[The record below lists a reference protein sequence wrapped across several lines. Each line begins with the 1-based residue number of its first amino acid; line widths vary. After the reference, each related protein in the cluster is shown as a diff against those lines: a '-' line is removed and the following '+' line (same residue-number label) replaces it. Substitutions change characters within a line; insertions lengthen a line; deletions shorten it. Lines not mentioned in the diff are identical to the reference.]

1 MAAFRTIEVQS
12 GQHKAALSKNSVVDL
27 VQMAHIN
34 THTGRK
40 RPLRWLGEEA
50 LMEQVE
56 LPNAIGGKVAV
67 PSRYQ
72 VFVEGSGWKTMSV
85 KGSGSLRH
93 VGDEVERESR
103 TPDEVASFD
112 AGEGGLVRWTG
123 LVTLDPGSRVRLTGP
138 SDFRL
143 TWGRARRALVGAVLA
158 DASVRPG
165 QCEGPVPRPVLSILV
180 VMPAV
185 PPEAG
190 VGCMT
195 PNWTLVAALE
205 EAMYRALGARY
216 QLFVVPISQE
226 EQLGRLDPA
235 AVKSLLDRA
244 EVQGAVYLLSPQRVA
259 GEFRTKHDL
268 VHDVPLFQLMERLEE
283 AQGRTP
289 PEQVHA
295 AVKVGY
301 SWRSA
306 GVTLCHGLVEL
317 ANTLL
322 EVARGGEHSSFMV
335 QELIDG
341 ILCEAMVYVLHGQ
354 MVAHPQYYRFPEH
367 KAPPQYLHRKA
378 AKEILG
384 GETALA
390 HCEEVMKKIVEH
402 WILWA
407 SAQCATPIPFLRI
420 DFLLSVAAPGSAPL
434 AVWTGEVSELGVAV
448 ELQGLHGHESRE
460 LVMDTLM
467 ASVLRGHG
475 HPPSKVG
482 DAGGTHSWQGGGT
495 HVFEEHGCKYRVNLE
510 ERTLTNL
517 TTGQTA
523 SIMLLS
529 WLCECPQPQ
538 TQLSYMKR
546 RRENG
551 GCDFAGMAGIVV
563 CVSGLPGAMGHE
575 VSQACIRRGMT
586 LAPVG
591 LTGPSMPAQC
601 QVQEG
606 ALTLDVKL
614 VGPEAPGAQ
623 KQALEDGA
631 DEELK
636 KQHGDRLVI
645 IDFTHPTAVNPN
657 SELGVYAVIAPNMGK
672 QIVAL
677 QAAMER
683 MGRDFPGAFG
693 GYKLEVTES
702 HQKTKADTSGT
713 AKAMVGSFQQLG
725 VEPFS
730 HDQIQMLRDDA
741 SQAAF
746 GVPPER
752 GFSTGHAWHTYT
764 LTSPDGSVQFQFK
777 HNVCGRRTYGE
788 GVADAVEFI
797 ARKALEKSEKKIFNM
812 IDILEAGEMK

>member
-1 MAAFRTIEVQS
+1 MRAASCGAPAIPTLQLLVQAKADVRKRHENGSTALEMGDQTSARALRAARDARSRAEEAAAAAATAAGARGAAKPKARPKSSAALLALQNVLSKAVQS

-85 KGSGSLRH
+85 KGSASLEDSLR
-93 VGDEVERESR
+93 
-103 TPDEVASFD
+103 
-112 AGEGGLVRWTG
+112 
-123 LVTLDPGSRVRLTGP
+123 
-138 SDFRL
+138 
-143 TWGRARRALVGAVLA
+143 
-158 DASVRPG
+158 
-165 QCEGPVPRPVLSILV
+165 
-180 VMPAV
+180 
-185 PPEAG
+185 
-190 VGCMT
+190 
-195 PNWTLVAALE
+195 
-205 EAMYRALGARY
+205 
-216 QLFVVPISQE
+216 
-226 EQLGRLDPA
+226 
-235 AVKSLLDRA
+235 
-244 EVQGAVYLLSPQRVA
+244 
-259 GEFRTKHDL
+259 
-268 VHDVPLFQLMERLEE
+268 
-283 AQGRTP
+283 
-289 PEQVHA
+289 
-295 AVKVGY
+295 
-301 SWRSA
+301 
-306 GVTLCHGLVEL
+306 
-317 ANTLL
+317 
-322 EVARGGEHSSFMV
+322 
-335 QELIDG
+335 
-341 ILCEAMVYVLHGQ
+341 
-354 MVAHPQYYRFPEH
+354 
-367 KAPPQYLHRKA
+367 
-378 AKEILG
+378 
-384 GETALA
+384 
-390 HCEEVMKKIVEH
+390 
-402 WILWA
+402 
-407 SAQCATPIPFLRI
+407 
-420 DFLLSVAAPGSAPL
+420 
-434 AVWTGEVSELGVAV
+434 
-448 ELQGLHGHESRE
+448 
-460 LVMDTLM
+460 
-467 ASVLRGHG
+467 
-475 HPPSKVG
+475 
-482 DAGGTHSWQGGGT
+482 WQGGGT

-523 SIMLLS
+523 SVRPLEEWYASAAAGLKTETH
-529 WLCECPQPQ
+529 LP
-538 TQLSYMKR
+538 R
-546 RRENG
+546 R
-551 GCDFAGMAGIVV
+551 
-563 CVSGLPGAMGHE
+563 LPGAMGHE

-631 DEELK
+631 GELK

-645 IDFTHPTAVNPN
+645 IDFTHPTAAGVNFVFGTTGGDREKLMKVTAD
-657 SELGVYAVIAPNMGK
+657 SGVYAVIVPQMKLLRARRFGSDGSGRGGCYREFPNEEGRDTEAPNMGK

-752 GFSTGHAWHTYT
+752 VLH
-764 LTSPDGSVQFQFK
+764 GSCLA
-777 HNVCGRRTYGE
+777 HLHLDE
-788 GVADAVEFI
+788 P
-797 ARKALEKSEKKIFNM
+797 
-812 IDILEAGEMK
+812 

>member
-1 MAAFRTIEVQS
+1 MPDELQIFWRPPLTSSCRFYTKDLQRPMGLAVDRAEPPVLQVAGWIRGTLLEPADAAT
-12 GQHKAALSKNSVVDL
+12 
-27 VQMAHIN
+27 
-34 THTGRK
+34 TG
-40 RPLRWLGEEA
+40 LRR
-50 LMEQVE
+50 Q
-56 LPNAIGGKVAV
+56 
-67 PSRYQ
+67 
-72 VFVEGSGWKTMSV
+72 
-85 KGSGSLRH
+85 

-165 QCEGPVPRPVLSILV
+165 QCESLSHWFEVTCEPLRKAPISAPAVVEVCGPKKGAVNSTWSPLLRQQLCGPEAWSLVHAPEAPWVTCHGVPCEMPEAWRSPPHGLLAGEGPVPRPVLSILV

-268 VHDVPLFQLMERLEE
+268 VHDVPLFQLMERLEGAGVPTLWPHPSHLYRTLAGKEWPTHLCLSSQYHIPSTTRVSRQAVLASPKLAAQDAWHALKKLIE

-482 DAGGTHSWQGGGT
+482 DAGGTHSS
-495 HVFEEHGCKYRVNLE
+495 KDSL
-510 ERTLTNL
+510 
-517 TTGQTA
+517 
-523 SIMLLS
+523 
-529 WLCECPQPQ
+529 
-538 TQLSYMKR
+538 
-546 RRENG
+546 
-551 GCDFAGMAGIVV
+551 
-563 CVSGLPGAMGHE
+563 
-575 VSQACIRRGMT
+575 
-586 LAPVG
+586 
-591 LTGPSMPAQC
+591 
-601 QVQEG
+601 
-606 ALTLDVKL
+606 
-614 VGPEAPGAQ
+614 
-623 KQALEDGA
+623 
-631 DEELK
+631 
-636 KQHGDRLVI
+636 
-645 IDFTHPTAVNPN
+645 
-657 SELGVYAVIAPNMGK
+657 
-672 QIVAL
+672 
-677 QAAMER
+677 
-683 MGRDFPGAFG
+683 
-693 GYKLEVTES
+693 
-702 HQKTKADTSGT
+702 
-713 AKAMVGSFQQLG
+713 
-725 VEPFS
+725 
-730 HDQIQMLRDDA
+730 
-741 SQAAF
+741 
-746 GVPPER
+746 
-752 GFSTGHAWHTYT
+752 
-764 LTSPDGSVQFQFK
+764 
-777 HNVCGRRTYGE
+777 
-788 GVADAVEFI
+788 
-797 ARKALEKSEKKIFNM
+797 
-812 IDILEAGEMK
+812 